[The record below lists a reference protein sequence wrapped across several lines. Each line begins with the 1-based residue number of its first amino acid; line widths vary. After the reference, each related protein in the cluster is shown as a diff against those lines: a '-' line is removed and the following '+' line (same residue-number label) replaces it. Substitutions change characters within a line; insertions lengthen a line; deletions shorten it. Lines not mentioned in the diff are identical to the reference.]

1 MHFVLK
7 AKYFF
12 IMILVRRRNFFALF
26 ELETSIASFSLQF
39 FTALRNPC
47 LLELTLYSSPW
58 KHKWAKLMSHMQ
70 VSPSIHKERNTKNVS
85 VGTGGLVECTTAKLH
100 GNLFNIF

>member
-1 MHFVLK
+1 
-7 AKYFF
+7 
-12 IMILVRRRNFFALF
+12 MILVRRRNFFAPF
-26 ELETSIASFSLQF
+26 ELETYIASFSLQF

-47 LLELTLYSSPW
+47 VLELTLYSSPW

>member
-26 ELETSIASFSLQF
+26 DLETYIASFFASILYCIAESLCPRINLVF
-39 FTALRNPC
+39 FT
-47 LLELTLYSSPW
+47 LETQ
-58 KHKWAKLMSHMQ
+58 AGQIMQ